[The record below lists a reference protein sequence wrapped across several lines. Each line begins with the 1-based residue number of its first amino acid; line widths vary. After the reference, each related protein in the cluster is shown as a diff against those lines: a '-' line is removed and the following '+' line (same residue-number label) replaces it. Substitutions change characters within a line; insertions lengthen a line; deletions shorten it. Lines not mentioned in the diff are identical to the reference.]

1 MDHRSDLS
9 DVIVRPSATPH
20 VSVCVFL
27 YFPKTTS
34 FPAPF
39 HHNTHKHSIAAQT
52 HAHCS
57 RNPFISLFGLLL
69 VRALDAQLPPPLS
82 SSPPPP
88 CPVLLSSSSS
98 SSPLSL
104 CRSLTASVFF
114 FFLLFNL
121 VQVVSDGG
129 TGAALPSPRS
139 FSNNTVSILML
150 IWLLQPPQHRFCL
163 FRFLFILCLFY
174 VFIRRAKHSGG
185 SSRRSSAGRERKR
198 NERGHAQKYR
208 ERRREG
214 KAEREGG
221 GKSRGGKGISAAAA
235 ASKPLC
241 FRRCFSWRMVELPK
255 GCRGR
260 VLVL

>member
-1 MDHRSDLS
+1 MLS
-9 DVIVRPSATPH
+9 
-20 VSVCVFL
+20 
-27 YFPKTTS
+27 
-34 FPAPF
+34 
-39 HHNTHKHSIAAQT
+39 
-52 HAHCS
+52 
-57 RNPFISLFGLLL
+57 SLLLSLLLLLLL
-69 VRALDAQLPPPLS
+69 VLFF
-82 SSPPPP
+82 SPPPP
-88 CPVLLSSSSS
+88 PPLPSRFAALSQPRFS
-98 SSPLSL
+98 
-104 CRSLTASVFF
+104 F

-185 SSRRSSAGRERKR
+185 GSRRSSAGRERKR

-221 GKSRGGKGISAAAA
+221 GKESRRERDF
-235 ASKPLC
+235 C
-241 FRRCFSWRMVELPK
+241 RRRCEQAALLSEVFLLEDGGIAEGM
-255 GCRGR
+255 
-260 VLVL
+260 

>member
-1 MDHRSDLS
+1 MLS
-9 DVIVRPSATPH
+9 
-20 VSVCVFL
+20 
-27 YFPKTTS
+27 
-34 FPAPF
+34 
-39 HHNTHKHSIAAQT
+39 
-52 HAHCS
+52 
-57 RNPFISLFGLLL
+57 SLLLSLLLLLLL
-69 VRALDAQLPPPLS
+69 VLFF
-82 SSPPPP
+82 SPPPP
-88 CPVLLSSSSS
+88 PPLPSRFAALSQPRFS
-98 SSPLSL
+98 
-104 CRSLTASVFF
+104 F

-163 FRFLFILCLFY
+163 FRFLFVLCLFY

-185 SSRRSSAGRERKR
+185 GSRRSSAGRERKR

>member
-1 MDHRSDLS
+1 MLS
-9 DVIVRPSATPH
+9 
-20 VSVCVFL
+20 
-27 YFPKTTS
+27 
-34 FPAPF
+34 
-39 HHNTHKHSIAAQT
+39 
-52 HAHCS
+52 
-57 RNPFISLFGLLL
+57 SLLLSLLLLLLL
-69 VRALDAQLPPPLS
+69 VLFF
-82 SSPPPP
+82 SPPPP
-88 CPVLLSSSSS
+88 PPLPSRFAALSQPRFS
-98 SSPLSL
+98 
-104 CRSLTASVFF
+104 F

-163 FRFLFILCLFY
+163 FRFLFVLCLFY

-185 SSRRSSAGRERKR
+185 GSRRSSAGRERKR

-221 GKSRGGKGISAAAA
+221 ERVEEGKGFLPPPLRASRSAFGGV
-235 ASKPLC
+235 SPGGWWNC
-241 FRRCFSWRMVELPK
+241 RRDVGGGSWFCE
-255 GCRGR
+255 
-260 VLVL
+260 